1 MKKILLLSCLVAT
14 PAISTEVNLVE
25 QINTLRIQQS
35 QNFEQKTHALA
46 DSINAFCLA
55 DDFAKSQQ
63 NIQQNWLNT
72 MQAWMPLQG
81 VTKGPITEFDL
92 AWSFQF
98 WPDKKDITGRKIKQL
113 LQAQESDW
121 NTQKIS
127 EQSVAVK
134 GLGALELLIFEQT
147 LNAENCSLATAIA
160 NNLGN
165 NSQRISSAWSEQ
177 YAPSLLVQSK
187 DSKQQKDIEQHIVAE
202 LSHQLSY
209 INKKF
214 DAPWGNAQPRPYQAE
229 AWRSESSMLL
239 LKTSYQALHQYFV
252 EGVKPQLINE
262 KQTDL
267 SESIEGTFETLL
279 SNWPNEPSL
288 KKLLSD
294 KSGLRQVFLSKMS
307 MDTLTYQLQE
317 EVPVALK
324 IVVGF
329 NATDGD

>member
-1 MKKILLLSCLVAT
+1 MKKIILLSCLVAT
-14 PAISTEVNLVE
+14 PVISTEINLVE
-25 QINTLRIQQS
+25 NINTLRMQQNQS
-35 QNFEQKTHALA
+35 FEQKTHALA
-46 DSINAFCLA
+46 NSINAFCVA
-55 DDFAKSQQ
+55 GDFAKQQQ
-63 NIQQNWLNT
+63 NVEQNWVNT

-81 VTKGPITEFDL
+81 VTKGPISEFDL

-113 LQAQESDW
+113 LQSQTTDW
-121 NTQKIS
+121 DAQKIT
-127 EQSVAVK
+127 EQSVAVR
-134 GLGALELLIFEQT
+134 GLGALELLIFEQKLT
-147 LNAENCSLATAIA
+147 AENCSLATAIA
-160 NNLGN
+160 NNLEN
-165 NSQRISSAWSEQ
+165 NSQRVSHAWSEQ
-177 YAPSLLVQSK
+177 YAPQLLAQSK
-187 DSKQQKDIEQHIVAE
+187 DQAQRKELEKYIVAE

-214 DAPWGNAQPRPYQAE
+214 DAPWADAQPRPYQAE
-229 AWRSESSMLL
+229 AWRSENSMLL
-239 LKTSYQALHQYFV
+239 LKSSYLALQQYFL

-267 SESIEGTFETLL
+267 LESIERTFETLL
-279 SNWPNEPSL
+279 TNWPTEASL

-307 MDTLTYQLQE
+307 MDALTYQLQE
-317 EVPVALK
+317 EVPVALN